1 MPVCSEPTTG
11 LDGAGAYQLIK
22 ALRGFVDARHG
33 FVSIVVVLHQPSARV
48 FDLLH
53 NIILMARGSMV
64 FSGPPKEATKFLA
77 DCGFVYQGE
86 RDAQNRSAAEYILDV
101 LSGEEPG
108 TTGVQGVDNVAR
120 LLHRKWK
127 EKFDTELGWDKIDHE
142 MSVFRK
148 RETEILTDLHQE
160 AEEDLQK
167 RNANSFW
174 TRVLQKTGLL
184 NHCRDPAHQAELW
197 CVVFFG
203 TPFPVLPKPGLRKQL
218 HMWFWQIM
226 VRITWRRG
234 FYLHLFV
241 ICSLATTVGFVR
253 SFNQSWSRRPH
264 ANFVLS
270 IVVSLL
276 GMLGA
281 VLTDEIGP
289 VQRAASSGM
298 ILAAHELAQLAH
310 TLITGWLQCHWFAI
324 NYFTFLWLR
333 SGVWCCAPF
342 RFDKYYEFT
351 HIIHLHYLV
360 SSGVGS
366 CICAMTGHDLRA
378 SFILTI
384 GALMH
389 FHVFALFS
397 PSRNQA
403 ERDTKILFGKVDIS
417 PLVLF
422 YAKWSYVRYSQEA
435 LFLWEPDVE
444 NDKVGRN
451 FTLRYFSWQQ
461 QNFIADLT
469 WLFALW
475 TLAASTRFIFFA
487 IGNANAYNSAYDIPL
502 FLIFL
507 GKVIVLHWTTLVMMT
522 MVHEFYT
529 SWKQAKLLQ
538 DEELQQQKQRELQ
551 EAEEVVRRDS

>member
-1 MPVCSEPTTG
+1 
-11 LDGAGAYQLIK
+11 
-22 ALRGFVDARHG
+22 
-33 FVSIVVVLHQPSARV
+33 
-48 FDLLH
+48 
-53 NIILMARGSMV
+53 MV
-64 FSGPPKEATKFLA
+64 FSGPPKEATAFLA
-77 DCGFVYQGE
+77 ECGFVYQAE

-101 LSGEEPG
+101 LSGEESGPE
-108 TTGVQGVDNVAR
+108 GVQGVDGVAK

-127 EKFDTELGWDKIDHE
+127 EKFEHDRGWEKIEGE
-142 MSVFRK
+142 MARYRK
-148 RETEILTDLHQE
+148 REMEILKELHQE
-160 AEEDLQK
+160 AGEDVL
-167 RNANSFW
+167 RPNANSFL
-174 TRVLQKTGLL
+174 TQLFKASGLL
-184 NHCRDPAHQAELW
+184 DHCRDPQHQAELW

-218 HMWFWQIM
+218 HLWFWQIM

-234 FYLHLFV
+234 FLLHLFV
-241 ICSLATTVGFVR
+241 IHSLANTVAFVR

-270 IVVSLL
+270 IVISLL
-276 GMLGA
+276 GMLSA
-281 VLTDEIGP
+281 VFNDEIGP

-310 TLITGWLQCHWFAI
+310 TLIVGWFQCHWFAI
-324 NYFTFLWLR
+324 SYFTFLWLR

-351 HIIHLHYLV
+351 HILHLHYLV
-360 SSGVGS
+360 SSGIGS

-378 SFILTI
+378 SFITTI

-403 ERDTKILFGKVDIS
+403 ERDTKILFGKIDIS

-435 LFLWEPDVE
+435 LMLWEPDVE
-444 NDKVGRN
+444 NDKIARN
-451 FTLRYFSWQQ
+451 FTLRYFSWEE
-461 QNFIADLT
+461 QNFVADLT
-469 WLFALW
+469 WLFTLW
-475 TLAASTRFIFFA
+475 TIATSSRFVFFA

-502 FLIFL
+502 FLLFL
-507 GKVIVLHWTTLVMMT
+507 GKVIILHLTTLIMMVF
-522 MVHEFYT
+522 VHEFYT
-529 SWKQAKLLQ
+529 TWREAKLLLK
-538 DEELQQQKQRELQ
+538 DQQQLDEQRQRE
-551 EAEEVVRRDS
+551 AEQASSTANGEK